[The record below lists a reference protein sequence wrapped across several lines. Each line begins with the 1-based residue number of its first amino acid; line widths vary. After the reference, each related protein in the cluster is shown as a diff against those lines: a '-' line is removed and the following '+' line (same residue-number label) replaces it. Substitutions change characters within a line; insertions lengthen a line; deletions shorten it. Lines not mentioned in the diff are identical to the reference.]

1 VIAGVQE
8 VVIFDVVVEGL
19 IVACEK
25 CRWMV
30 LVWRR
35 LLVRLM
41 VEVELVKHDIVLLVL
56 VVVVVVVVVEVMAE
70 RVMRNP
76 RAFEEDWRMVAAKE
90 VDSCRVA
97 HGNVVL
103 VAA

>member
-1 VIAGVQE
+1 MIAGVQK

-19 IVACEK
+19 IVASEK

-56 VVVVVVVVVEVMAE
+56 VMVVVMVVEVLAE
-70 RVMRNP
+70 RVMMNP
-76 RAFEEDWRMVAAKE
+76 RAFEEDGRMVAAKE
-90 VDSCRVA
+90 VDSSRVA